1 MASLDP
7 QSAEVSIDLF
17 NALKQKGAIG
27 QWKLPDH
34 EAQAAIDT
42 DWLLAKQLAAQDGP
56 GRILRIWRNHRA
68 LVVPRNFRLKAGFNK
83 AVGQLPMPVALR
95 RSGGTAVIH
104 GPHVLNISLITKS
117 ARCQPISIPSAF
129 AQLGGLIIG
138 ALSEIGVQADMAD
151 THGVHCPGRYS
162 IAVSGKKLAG
172 TAAFVFD
179 TGDIRAT
186 VAHASLALAGN
197 NSDLEN
203 ISSFEQALG
212 MPGNYDL
219 DAHASLAST
228 LSVHH
233 KVLSV

>member
-1 MASLDP
+1 MVNLDP
-7 QSAEVSIDLF
+7 QSAEASISLF

-34 EAQAAIDT
+34 DAQAAIDI
-42 DWLLAKQLAAQDGP
+42 DGLLAKELAAQDEQTY
-56 GRILRIWRNHRA
+56 ILRIWRNQHA
-68 LVVPRNFRLKAGFNK
+68 LVVPRNYRLKAGFDE
-83 AVGQLPMPVALR
+83 AVGQMQLPVALR

-117 ARCQPISIPSAF
+117 PRCQPISIPNAF
-129 AQLGGLIIG
+129 AQLGDLIIG
-138 ALSEIGVQADMAD
+138 ALSEIGVQAEMAD
-151 THGVHCPGRYS
+151 THGAHCPGRYS

-186 VAHASLALAGN
+186 VTHASLALAGN

-203 ISSFEQALG
+203 ISAFEQALG
-212 MPGNYDL
+212 MPGNYEL
-219 DAHASLAST
+219 DAHACLAST
-228 LSVHH
+228 LSV
-233 KVLSV
+233 VLSV